1 MESDMKPIKV
11 IFFDI
16 RDTLGEV
23 DRPGHLIPYL
33 PSTEQLLDV
42 VSQMGVT
49 LGAIT
54 NLPDNVSDE
63 QGRDMLCTAVLSEP
77 PDAGK
82 PKTIGD
88 YIPRQN
94 IVTNHEAAKQL
105 QLASAN
111 KPWAE
116 IYRYAASKLK
126 VNIDECLY
134 IGENTNEVLGAR
146 LAGMQAERKECPPGR
161 DFAPAL
167 VGKIGASAV
176 DSGRQFEA
184 LLKHEH
190 LLGERIF
197 ACGDAIAKE
206 LKKLVD
212 GKAPPLDQQKWISPP
227 NRDKLKIPDNVYSSM
242 AYYVYLIEHF
252 ADQIHL
258 QAEEAMLEIAVA
270 CGMNQ
275 NDGQWILDQHEQA
288 RAYWKAINI
297 AWKRIEHGDDDDRF
311 YAIGD
316 FQKSLEAFVF
326 LFEAHA
332 VRENYQLYP
341 EAGGFFND
349 TDDAMVLNL
358 LQHFGPSDITPY
370 VGMVERMESKLGIKK
385 P

>member
-1 MESDMKPIKV
+1 MTAIKA

-23 DRPGHLIPYL
+23 DRPGHLIPYR
-33 PSTEQLLDV
+33 PSTEQLLDA
-42 VSQMGVT
+42 VSQMHVT

-54 NLPDNVSDE
+54 NLPDNVTDE
-63 QGRDMLCTAVLSEP
+63 QGRDMLCTALLSE
-77 PDAGK
+77 DEKTGK
-82 PKTIGD
+82 PKTIGN
-88 YIPRQN
+88 YILREN
-94 IVTNHEAAKQL
+94 IVTNHEAAAALKL
-105 QLASAN
+105 PSAN
-111 KPWAE
+111 KPWPE
-116 IYRYAASKLK
+116 IYKYAADKLK
-126 VNIDECLY
+126 LKIEECLY

-167 VGKIGASAV
+167 VGRIGASAV

-197 ACGDAIAKE
+197 ACGELIARE

-212 GKAPPLDQQKWISPP
+212 GKAPPLDQPKWISPP
-227 NRDKLKIPDNVYSSM
+227 SRQELKIPESVYSSM
-242 AYYVYLIEHF
+242 GYYVYLIEHF

-258 QAEEAMLEIAVA
+258 QAEEAMIEVAVA
-270 CGMNQ
+270 CGMNA
-275 NDGQWILDQHEQA
+275 DRGQWILDQHEQA
-288 RAYWKAINI
+288 RAYWSAMKV
-297 AWKRIEHGDDDDRF
+297 AWRRIERGDDDDRF
-311 YAIGD
+311 YAIWD

-341 EAGGFFND
+341 EAGTHFND

-358 LQHFGPSDITPY
+358 LQHFGPADITPY
-370 VGMVERMESKLGIKK
+370 VAMVERMESKLGIAKR
-385 P
+385 